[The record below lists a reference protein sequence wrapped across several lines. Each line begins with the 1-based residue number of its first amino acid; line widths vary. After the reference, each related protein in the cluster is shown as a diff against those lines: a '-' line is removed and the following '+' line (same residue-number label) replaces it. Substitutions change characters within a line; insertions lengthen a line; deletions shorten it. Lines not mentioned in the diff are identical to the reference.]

1 MVTPEMPAIMPAMD
15 ADRGGASAALY
26 ARACAVMPGGC
37 SRNTVLR
44 KPHPLYAAYGEGCH
58 IVDIEGR
65 RRIDFAN
72 NMASLIHGHAP
83 PAIVA
88 AVTAQLQ
95 LGTGYTMATEAEVLY
110 AEYLCERVPSFEKIR
125 FVNSGT
131 EAVMSAVKASRAYTG
146 RAKIAKVEGAYHGLY
161 DYAEV
166 SQTSKPENWG
176 SAARPASVPVAHGTP
191 RSALDDVVIIPFNDL
206 ERATAILDDHA
217 DELAC
222 VLIDLV
228 PHRVGLIPADAAYV
242 SGLRQWTR
250 QHDVL
255 LVCDEV
261 ITLRCE
267 FGGAQQL
274 LGAEP
279 DLTAMGKMIG
289 GGFPVGAL
297 AGRDEVMSVMDPLS
311 DPVLFPHS
319 GTFSANPITMVAGR
333 MAMQAFDQAAVV
345 RLNQLGELAR
355 ARLTEAIRISDA
367 AACVTGAGSM
377 FRIHMKHTPPAN
389 YREVFAS
396 AAELSMRRTFIDHM
410 VENGILLIDTC
421 SGMLSTPMTSAEID
435 HLAEV
440 AVGGFR
446 KII

>member
-1 MVTPEMPAIMPAMD
+1 MTILETPAIMPAPD

-26 ARACAVMPGGC
+26 ARARAVMPGGC

-44 KPHPLYAAYGEGCH
+44 KPHPLYAAYGEGCY
-58 IVDIEGR
+58 IIDIEGR

-166 SQTSKPENWG
+166 SQTSKPANWG
-176 SAARPASVPVAHGTP
+176 SAERPESVPVAYGTP
-191 RSALDDVVIIPFNDL
+191 RSALDDVVIIPFNNL

-228 PHRVGLIPADAAYV
+228 PHRVGLIPADAEYV

-250 QHDVL
+250 RHDVL

-261 ITLRCE
+261 ITLRCD

-274 LGAEP
+274 LGADP

-319 GTFSANPITMVAGR
+319 GTFSANPITMIAGR
-333 MAMQAFDQAAVV
+333 TAMQAFDQAAVT

-355 ARLTEAIRISDA
+355 ARLIEAIRIADA
-367 AACVTGAGSM
+367 PACVTGAGSM
-377 FRIHMKHTPPAN
+377 FRIHMKNTPPAN

-396 AAELSMRRTFIDHM
+396 AVELSMRRAFIDHM

-435 HLAEV
+435 RLAEV

-446 KII
+446 KIK

>member
-1 MVTPEMPAIMPAMD
+1 
-15 ADRGGASAALY
+15 
-26 ARACAVMPGGC
+26 
-37 SRNTVLR
+37 
-44 KPHPLYAAYGEGCH
+44 
-58 IVDIEGR
+58 
-65 RRIDFAN
+65 
-72 NMASLIHGHAP
+72 
-83 PAIVA
+83 
-88 AVTAQLQ
+88 
-95 LGTGYTMATEAEVLY
+95 
-110 AEYLCERVPSFEKIR
+110 
-125 FVNSGT
+125 
-131 EAVMSAVKASRAYTG
+131 MSAVKASRAYTG

-166 SQTSKPENWG
+166 SQTSKPANWG
-176 SAARPASVPVAHGTP
+176 SAERPESVPVAYGTP

-217 DELAC
+217 DDLAC

-228 PHRVGLIPADAAYV
+228 PHRVGLIPADAEYV

-250 QHDVL
+250 RHDVL

-261 ITLRCE
+261 ITLRCD

-274 LGAEP
+274 LGADP

-319 GTFSANPITMVAGR
+319 GTFSANPITMIAGR
-333 MAMQAFDQAAVV
+333 TAMQAFDQAAVT

-355 ARLTEAIRISDA
+355 ARLTEAIRIADA
-367 AACVTGAGSM
+367 PACVTGAGSM
-377 FRIHMKHTPPAN
+377 FRIHMKDTPPAN

-396 AAELSMRRTFIDHM
+396 AVELSMRRAFIDHM

-421 SGMLSTPMTSAEID
+421 SGMLSTPTTSAEID
-435 HLAEV
+435 RLAEV

-446 KII
+446 KIK